1 MIQIC
6 PVPKQSANEAS
17 LGVAVQTRR
26 QFLAQTGAAVGGV
39 GLGLGLAPHVFA
51 QSSGA
56 NDRVVLGLI
65 GCGGMGRA
73 DQQQLMRLKGVEV
86 AAVCDVD
93 ASHLDNAAAD
103 VVNTGRP
110 APKKIKDFRQLL
122 EQKDIDAVIIGTPDH
137 WHAIPF
143 IAACEAGKDIYC
155 EKPISHS
162 FVEAKAMLSAA
173 RHFQRVVQVGTW
185 QRSIKHFQDA
195 IEFVRSGK
203 MGQINVCRAWML
215 YGLRDIGRQQPQ
227 NPPPELDWDFWLGPA
242 PKRPYQ
248 PNRCHANWRWFFET
262 GGSLMTDWGVHMID
276 IVLLAMQQTDPVSI
290 MAAGGKLTCND
301 DRDTPDTL
309 LAVYQF
315 PKWVLNWEHRFNNVR
330 GLDGGSE
337 HGAEFIGDK
346 GSLIVDRNGYQYFP
360 ETPDVEKPPKLE
372 KSESTHWQNFLDCVK
387 SRKQP
392 ASDIGS
398 MAKTT
403 MLCLLGNIALQSG
416 QTLRWDAQKQDVA
429 NHGDVK
435 HCISYEREYRKPW
448 KLKLFKGCSKE
459 SKPQPTVL

>member
-1 MIQIC
+1 M
-6 PVPKQSANEAS
+6 
-17 LGVAVQTRR
+17 QTRR
-26 QFLAQTGAAVGGV
+26 QFISQTGTVAG
-39 GLGLGLAPHVFA
+39 GLGMGLALAPRMIA
-51 QSSGA
+51 QSPGA
-56 NDRVVLGLI
+56 NNRVVFGLI

-73 DQQQLMRLKGVEV
+73 NLQQFMRSKEVEV

-93 ASHLDNAAAD
+93 AGHLDNAAAD

-110 APKKIKDFRQLL
+110 APKKIKDFRRLL
-122 EQKDIDAVIIGTPDH
+122 EQREIDAVIIGTPDH
-137 WHAIPF
+137 WHALPF

-155 EKPISHS
+155 EKPISQS

-173 RHFQRVVQVGTW
+173 RHFNRVVQIGTW
-185 QRSIKHFQDA
+185 QRSMKHFQDA
-195 IEFVRSGK
+195 MAFVRSGK
-203 MGQINVCRAWML
+203 MGKINVCRAWMF

-276 IVLLAMQQTDPVSI
+276 IVLLAMQQTDPVSVA
-290 MAAGGKLTCND
+290 AAGGRLATND

-309 LAVYQF
+309 QVVYRF
-315 PKWVLNWEHRFNNVR
+315 PEWVLQWEHRFNNVR
-330 GLDGGSE
+330 GIDGGCE

-346 GSLIVDRNGYQYFP
+346 GTFIVDRNGYQYFP
-360 ETPDVEKPPKLE
+360 ESKDAETPPKLE
-372 KSESTHWQNFLDCVK
+372 KKDSTHWQNFLDCVR

-392 ASDIGS
+392 ASDIAS

-403 MLCLLGNIALQSG
+403 MVCLLGNIALQSG
-416 QTLRWDAQKQDVA
+416 KTLEWDTQAQDVA
-429 NHGDVK
+429 NHADVK
-435 HCISYEREYRKPW
+435 HCISYQREYRKPW
-448 KLKLFKGCSKE
+448 KLKAYKS
-459 SKPQPTVL
+459 

>member
-1 MIQIC
+1 MEHI
-6 PVPKQSANEAS
+6 SRS
-17 LGVAVQTRR
+17 GD
-26 QFLAQTGAAVGGV
+26 TGKT
-39 GLGLGLAPHVFA
+39 
-51 QSSGA
+51 
-56 NDRVVLGLI
+56 LGLI

-185 QRSIKHFQDA
+185 QRSIKHFQGA

-360 ETPDVEKPPKLE
+360 ETPDAEKPPKLE

-403 MLCLLGNIALQSG
+403 MLCLLGNIAKRIDS
-416 QTLRWDAQKQDVA
+416 RIVWDAA
-429 NHGDVK
+429 NLKITNLPDANRFV
-435 HCISYEREYRKPW
+435 RTEYRKGW
-448 KLKLFKGCSKE
+448 EL
-459 SKPQPTVL
+459 

>member
-227 NPPPELDWDFWLGPA
+227 NPPPELDWDFWLRSGLTSRTA
-242 PKRPYQ
+242 AMRI
-248 PNRCHANWRWFFET
+248 
-262 GGSLMTDWGVHMID
+262 GVGSLR
-276 IVLLAMQQTDPVSI
+276 P
-290 MAAGGKLTCND
+290 AA
-301 DRDTPDTL
+301 
-309 LAVYQF
+309 A
-315 PKWVLNWEHRFNNVR
+315 
-330 GLDGGSE
+330 
-337 HGAEFIGDK
+337 
-346 GSLIVDRNGYQYFP
+346 
-360 ETPDVEKPPKLE
+360 
-372 KSESTHWQNFLDCVK
+372 
-387 SRKQP
+387 
-392 ASDIGS
+392 
-398 MAKTT
+398 
-403 MLCLLGNIALQSG
+403 
-416 QTLRWDAQKQDVA
+416 
-429 NHGDVK
+429 
-435 HCISYEREYRKPW
+435 
-448 KLKLFKGCSKE
+448 
-459 SKPQPTVL
+459 